1 VRRALDG
8 GYELDDD
15 KARIDVAAV
24 FAYLHH
30 ESYWAAGRPLETVQ
44 AQLDAADRVVGL
56 YTAGGEQVGY
66 SRTALS
72 TAGFAYLADVYV
84 LAAHRGQG
92 LGVELVR
99 ETVERGPFAHLR
111 WALKTEDAHEL
122 YAKFGFEPPDEKF
135 MERPPRPELRA
146 GR

>member
-1 VRRALDG
+1 MKRTLDG

-24 FAYLHH
+24 HAYLCN
-30 ESYWAAGRPLETVQ
+30 ESYWAVGRTLEAVQ

-56 YTAGGEQVGY
+56 YAPGGELVGY

-84 LAAHRGQG
+84 LTPHRGRR

-99 ETVERGPFAHLR
+99 ETVERGPYAHLR
-111 WALKTEDAHEL
+111 WALKTADAHEL
-122 YAKFGFEPPDEKF
+122 YTKFGFDPPDETY
-135 MERPPRPELRA
+135 MERPPRPDLRP
-146 GR
+146 R